1 MVSRNVDSTLLT
13 EISKPFFFPVFLVF
27 VDWPGD
33 PVYAHSGVGNITFDS
48 QTWAG
53 VGDFARIALPAEQRG
68 TAADSAAF
76 SLVGVPDDLASLVT
90 EDARDITCAVW
101 FGAVTERAGTTLV
114 GTPQEVFRGRGDQ
127 MRESIAASDL
137 GRTRSLQLGATTG
150 PSQRLRS
157 GLFHTSEQHQ
167 RSYPGD
173 TLLRHAAGVE
183 AAFVLGVENQEN

>member
-1 MVSRNVDSTLLT
+1 MSRNVDSALLA

-27 VDWPGD
+27 VDWPSD
-33 PVYAHSGVGNITFDS
+33 PVYAHSGVGDISFDG

-53 VGDFARIALPAEQRG
+53 VAGYASIALPAEQRG
-68 TAADSAAF
+68 TAADTAAF

-90 EDARDITCAVW
+90 EDARDIDCAVW
-101 FGAVTERAGTTLV
+101 FGAVTQRAGTALI
-114 GTPQEVFRGRGDQ
+114 GTPQEIFRGRGDQ

-137 GRTRSLQLGATTG
+137 GRTRSLRLGATTG

-167 RSYPGD
+167 RSHPGD

-183 AAFVLGVENQEN
+183 AAFVLGVENQES